1 MGKLVIPKLPKH
13 QMGQVIATINVA
25 NRIDQVLHER
35 KFIPAKDVRAISLEN
50 ALVDTGATMLC
61 LPTAVIEQ
69 LGLVQGGVANVET
82 TAGVQPGRIFRDVDL
97 QIGDR
102 RGTFDCLEL
111 TQVAYP
117 LLGVTPLEVLGLEP
131 DLQNRVL
138 RALPMTTEQTYLSI
152 L

>member
-1 MGKLVIPKLPKH
+1 M
-13 QMGQVIATINVA
+13 
-25 NRIDQVLHER
+25 
-35 KFIPAKDVRAISLEN
+35 SLN
-50 ALVDTGATMLC
+50 DALVDTGATMLC
-61 LPTAVIEQ
+61 LPTAVIEK
-69 LGLVQGGVANVET
+69 LGLIQGGIANVET
-82 TAGVQPGRIFRDVDL
+82 TAGVQSGRIFRDVDL

-111 TQVAYP
+111 THVAYP

-138 RALPMTTEQTYLSI
+138 CTLPMNPEQTYLSI